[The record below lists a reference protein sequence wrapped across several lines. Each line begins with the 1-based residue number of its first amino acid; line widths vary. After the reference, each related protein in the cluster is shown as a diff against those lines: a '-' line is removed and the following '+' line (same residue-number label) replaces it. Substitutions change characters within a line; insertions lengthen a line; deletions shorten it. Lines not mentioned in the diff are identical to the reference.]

1 MKSEQTKLQNTI
13 DQAVEKRDECIR
25 QLRDLTERSPAKIA
39 ELIVSGG
46 DWEKEV
52 AENQILEKQLKHR
65 IDAYELALPVLQKQ
79 LEEAG

>member
-1 MKSEQTKLQNTI
+1 MTSEQTKLQDTI
-13 DQAVEKRDECIR
+13 TQATEKRDECIR
-25 QLRDLTERSPAKIA
+25 QLRDLTKSSPRKIA

-52 AENQILEKQLKHR
+52 AENQTMEKQLKHR
-65 IDAYELALPVLQKQ
+65 IEAYELALPVLQQQ